1 MRSIGLDIGDY
12 SVKIVELIQ
21 NKKNIHINQIQEKQ
35 LSQNISKED
44 KELEVIEFVRAFIA
58 SGDYAQARWMMAI
71 PQAQVTT
78 RLKSFPFSDR
88 VKIQKS
94 LSFEM
99 EEDIP
104 FDTDAC
110 VFESKVIQTQGPSA
124 DILAT
129 AVPKTNI
136 ENLVSL
142 ASNFGVEI
150 SAVSIEG
157 LAFANLIEDWGNPPP
172 ASTQPLSM
180 DESAKPKRY
189 LQVVLN
195 IGHKHTLFTAFENN
209 RLIFTRSLF
218 WGAQQLIQEII
229 SKYSVSYVE
238 AVRALQTQ
246 AAVLLSKEGAS
257 KDQVVM
263 SDMMT
268 KMLKE
273 LTRDV
278 QMTLFELQSELNAE
292 ITAVHFTGGASQ
304 LPNLGAYLTQHLE
317 VACNPIALLQNY
329 SGSLAGNAQL
339 DSHFTTA
346 VAIALEG
353 FKKPRNPAINLLK
366 GDFAKQNDTFKNL
379 WNRYGDLA
387 KITATALAVLF
398 VWTSLRGTFSTTLNE
413 KGTDAV
419 KEQARKV
426 ARLPK
431 KEANESGL
439 KKYIKTNR
447 KKITELKL
455 VAQVAKMNSAM
466 DVLKKVSES
475 APKKESARM
484 DIVSFIVKDELVQ
497 VQGYANSPQDLSN
510 LTKNLKALALDGQV
524 NTETARL
531 APVANKTAF
540 NISFKADRGVVK

>member
-12 SVKIVELIQ
+12 SVKIVELVQ
-21 NKKNIHINQIQEKQ
+21 SKKSLHINQIQEKQ
-35 LSQNISKED
+35 LSQNVSKED
-44 KELEVIEFVRAFIA
+44 KELEVIEFVRSFLA
-58 SGDYAQARWMMAI
+58 SGDYSQARWIMAI
-71 PQAQVTT
+71 PQDQVTT

-99 EEDIP
+99 EDDIP

-129 AVPKTNI
+129 AVPKSNI
-136 ENLVSL
+136 ENLTSL

-150 SAVSIEG
+150 FAVSVEG
-157 LAFANLIEDWGNPPP
+157 LAFANLIEDWENPPP
-172 ASTQPLSM
+172 ASATPVTI

-195 IGHKHTLFTAFENN
+195 IGHKKTLFTAFENN
-209 RLIFTRSLF
+209 RLVFTRSLY
-218 WGAQQLIQEII
+218 WGSQQLVQEIVR
-229 SKYSVSYVE
+229 KYTVSYVE

-246 AAVLLSKEGAS
+246 AAVLLTSEGAS
-257 KDQVVM
+257 KDQIVM
-263 SDMMT
+263 SDLMAKT
-268 KMLKE
+268 LKE
-273 LTRDV
+273 LSRDV

-304 LPNLGAYLTQHLE
+304 LPNIGAFLTQQLE
-317 VACNPIALLQNY
+317 VACNPILLLQNY
-329 SGSLAGNAQL
+329 SGAISGNPQM
-339 DSHFTTA
+339 DPRFTTA

-366 GDFAKQNDTFKNL
+366 GDFAKQNDTFKIL

-387 KITATALAVLF
+387 RIGAAALVVLF

-431 KEANESGL
+431 KEATENGL
-439 KKYIKTNR
+439 KKYIKNNR
-447 KKITELKL
+447 KRITELKL
-455 VAQVAKMNSAM
+455 VSQVAKMNSAL

-475 APKKESARM
+475 APKKDSARM

-497 VQGYANSPQDLSN
+497 IQGYANSPQELSN
-510 LTKNLKALALDGQV
+510 LTRTLKTVAIDGQV
-524 NTETARL
+524 NSETARL